1 MEKTFYVYILSS
13 VSRKLYVGVT
23 SDLEGR
29 VWQHKHKEG
38 STFTKKYHIDQLV
51 WYEETDDWNA
61 AFEEEKR
68 LKSWRRE
75 KKIKLI
81 EENNAGWL
89 DLSEDWYK

>member
-1 MEKTFYVYILSS
+1 MDKTFYVYILSS
-13 VSRKLYVGVT
+13 LSHRLYVGVT

-29 VWQHKHKEG
+29 VWQHKNKVTAG
-38 STFTKKYHIDQLV
+38 FTKKYNIDRLM
-51 WYEETDDWNA
+51 WYAETDDWHA

-68 LKSWRRE
+68 IKSWRRE

-89 DLSEDWYK
+89 DISEDWFK